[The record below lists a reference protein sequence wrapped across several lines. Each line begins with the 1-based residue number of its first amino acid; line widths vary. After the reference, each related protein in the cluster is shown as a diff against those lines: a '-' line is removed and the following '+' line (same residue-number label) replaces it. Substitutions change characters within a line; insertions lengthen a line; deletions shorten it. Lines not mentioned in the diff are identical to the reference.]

1 MSRLVEAAA
10 DGDLQAGSLPKDYA
24 PDAPIRV
31 IDADV
36 PHYRGASPQYGRMDR
51 GTGEHSIQPL
61 LTEGVSILCTY
72 QRNPSCAFAE
82 ATISNNT
89 A

>member
-1 MSRLVEAAA
+1 MFRLVEAAA
-10 DGDLQAGSLPKDYA
+10 DGDLQAGSLPKEYA
-24 PDAPIRV
+24 PDAPVRV
-31 IDADV
+31 IDTDV
-36 PHYRGASPQYGRMDR
+36 RHYRGTSLQYGRMDR

-61 LTEGVSILCTY
+61 LTEEVSMLCTY
-72 QRNPSCAFAE
+72 PRNPSCAFAE